1 MLCSIKLGQAK
12 PPQRATPNSHDV
24 LIRACLM
31 PFLRRRLLPMTSALL
46 PLTLEQGTGAQHR
59 WWWRPTCRRL
69 IQIQAALT
77 ISFSGEIPVI
87 GGNGIPFRNFGG
99 FRTKFVEF

>member
-46 PLTLEQGTGAQHR
+46 PLTLEQSTGAQHR

-69 IQIQAALT
+69 IQIQVPHLVVRRCPGVACGPARALWPGLFWLLLQT
-77 ISFSGEIPVI
+77 CE
-87 GGNGIPFRNFGG
+87 
-99 FRTKFVEF
+99 